1 VSKPSPKLDLYAAFA
16 TVAKAAGHARRLD
29 LLEHVAQGERS
40 VETLAGVSGLSV
52 ANASHHLL
60 QLRRGGLVNSRR
72 DGKRVLYRLSSPE
85 VLDLLAALRSIAERH
100 VAEAARTIKDYFLAR
115 DDMEP
120 MSISQLR
127 GAVKR
132 NEVLLLDVRPVAEF
146 EMGHVRGAR
155 NIPLK
160 DLERQLRSLPR
171 SREIVAYCRGPYCV
185 LSFEAVALL
194 RQRGYKVRR
203 LDGGLPECAAARIP
217 VDRASLRS
225 GHSRANP

>member
-1 VSKPSPKLDLYAAFA
+1 M
-16 TVAKAAGHARRLD
+16 
-29 LLEHVAQGERS
+29 AQGERS